1 MAAGQAL
8 HGDLAAYNPLIPKG
22 DELVA
27 TVMFEIGDAAR
38 RERVLAGLGGVEETF
53 SITIAGAAIAGVAE
67 ADVDRTNAAGK
78 ASSVQFVHFRFTPGQ
93 IAALRSPEGDV
104 VVGVGHR
111 NYAHMAVM
119 PANVRAAV
127 AGDFD

>member
-1 MAAGQAL
+1 
-8 HGDLAAYNPLIPKG
+8 
-22 DELVA
+22 
-27 TVMFEIGDAAR
+27 MFEIGDAAR
-38 RERVLAGLGGVEETF
+38 RERVHAGLGGVEETF
-53 SITIAGAAIAGVAE
+53 SITIADAAIAGVAE
-67 ADVDRTNAAGK
+67 ADVDRTNAVGK

-104 VVGVGHR
+104 GVGHPS
-111 NYAHMAVM
+111 YAHMAVM